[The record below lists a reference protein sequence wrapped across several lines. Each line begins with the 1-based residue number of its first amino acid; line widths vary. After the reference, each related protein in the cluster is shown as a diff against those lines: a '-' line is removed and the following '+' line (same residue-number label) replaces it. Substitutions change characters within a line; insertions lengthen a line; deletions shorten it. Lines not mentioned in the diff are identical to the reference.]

1 MLWNQWYFIYFACMK
16 DKNVAA
22 ILAFF
27 LGGLGVH
34 RFYLNQIGLGFVY
47 LIFSCTGIP
56 ALIAVIDFIVYLAMS
71 EERFNKIY
79 NKGRQFQIIPKPS
92 GNSTAHEIEKLYE
105 LKERG
110 IISEAEFQSKKN
122 KLL

>member
-1 MLWNQWYFIYFACMK
+1 MK
-16 DKNVAA
+16 DKNIAA

-27 LGGLGVH
+27 LGGFGAH

-47 LIFSCTGIP
+47 LIFSCTGVP
-56 ALIAVIDFIVYLAMS
+56 AIVAFIDFIVYLAMS

-79 NKGRQFQIIPKPS
+79 NKGQSFQIIPKPS
-92 GNSTAHEIEKLYE
+92 GTSTAHEIEKLYE

-110 IISEAEFQSKKN
+110 IISDAEFQSKKN

>member
-1 MLWNQWYFIYFACMK
+1 
-16 DKNVAA
+16 
-22 ILAFF
+22 
-27 LGGLGVH
+27 
-34 RFYLNQIGLGFVY
+34 
-47 LIFSCTGIP
+47 
-56 ALIAVIDFIVYLAMS
+56 MS

-79 NKGRQFQIIPKPS
+79 NKGQSFQIIPKPS

>member
-1 MLWNQWYFIYFACMK
+1 MK

-34 RFYLNQIGLGFVY
+34 RFYLNQVGLGITY
-47 LIFSCTGIP
+47 LLFSCTFIP
-56 ALIAVIDFIVYLAMS
+56 ALIACIDFIVFLAMS
-71 EERFNKIY
+71 EESFNKTY

-92 GNSTAHEIEKLYE
+92 NTSSAHEIEKLYE